1 MKKLSKN
8 SDVYILNVNDNKLT
22 ILANE
27 QLNYKNSNLFRDV
40 FNDILRY
47 SDINEICID
56 FANQNNFDSYLIV
69 FRNRVAEYCQTQ
81 SINFSTVNS
90 NDDIESVISLMN
102 KKPAELASPKDV
114 KGVLFSYFEQIG
126 NILIKII
133 DDIYNFV
140 SFFGEVFQKL
150 LKLSYKPGS
159 MRWEDMPMHFSQS
172 GVMALPITM
181 MILFLLGLITG
192 YQGAL
197 QLKQFGADS
206 FIANLVGISLTRELS
221 PLMVAIL
228 VAGRSGSAFA
238 AEIGTMKVSEE
249 IDALTTMGFDK
260 VEFLVLPRVISVTL
274 AMPFLVIIC
283 NIVGMTGGLI
293 AAISTLD
300 VTASGY
306 IARMQEALTLWDIG
320 TGIIKSIVFGFLISS
335 LGCYKGLS
343 VKGGADAVG
352 KFTTSSVVAGVFLII
367 LADAVFTFIFQS
379 LGV

>member
-8 SDVYILNVNDNKLT
+8 SDVYKLIVNDNKLS

-56 FANQNNFDSYLIV
+56 FTNQTTFDSYLIV
-69 FRNRVAEYCQTQ
+69 FRNRVAEYCQSK
-81 SINFSTVNS
+81 SISFSTVNS

-102 KKPAELASPKDV
+102 KKPAELASPKDI

-126 NILIKII
+126 NIILKII
-133 DDIYNFV
+133 NDIYNFV

-150 LKLSYKPGS
+150 LKLIYRPGS

-306 IARMQEALTLWDIG
+306 IARMQEALSLWDIG